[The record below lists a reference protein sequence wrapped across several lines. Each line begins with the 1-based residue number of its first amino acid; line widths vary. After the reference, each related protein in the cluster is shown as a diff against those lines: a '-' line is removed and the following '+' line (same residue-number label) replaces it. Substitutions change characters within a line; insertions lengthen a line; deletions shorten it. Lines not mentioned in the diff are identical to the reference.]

1 MKRVCGKLL
10 YFVVDKNSD
19 VIQKITWQEKRADRF
34 LSSLNYTV
42 KGFNPEIYPSVSFLK
57 VGDKLDEFQIE
68 RDRI

>member
-68 RDRI
+68 RDRV

>member
-10 YFVVDKNSD
+10 YFVVDKDSD